1 MVNNKLA
8 FSIEDEL
15 TEAEEIESY
24 DLIFVCHSPEYISPL
39 WSVLYRSYF
48 DCCMA
53 LYNSK
58 TTTNKFEIDMK
69 NTPIFMTIDE
79 T

>member
-1 MVNNKLA
+1 MAKK
-8 FSIEDEL
+8 L
-15 TEAEEIESY
+15 TEAEKIESY
-24 DLIFVCHSPEYISPL
+24 DLIFVCHSPEYIRSEV
-39 WSVLYRSYF
+39 WSALYRSYF

-58 TTTNKFEIDMK
+58 TTTNKLEIDMK

-79 T
+79 TKWRNGDD